1 MARSRAVHVAA
12 NRGLPPLVSPL
23 VVVLVGALLGSIGW
37 GWWTGGRG
45 ATTYAA
51 TVIHTVDGDT
61 IVARF
66 ADGRE
71 ETVRVLGVDTP
82 ETKDPRK
89 PVQCY
94 GPEASAYTHARLQDR
109 HVTLERDVELRD
121 KYGRMLAYVYVDG
134 KRYDDE
140 LLRLGYAR
148 LLVIAPNGEHA
159 RAMVKAELDARSAG
173 RGLWGA
179 C

>member
-1 MARSRAVHVAA
+1 
-12 NRGLPPLVSPL
+12 
-23 VVVLVGALLGSIGW
+23 VVALLGSIVW

-45 ATTYAA
+45 TATYPA
-51 TVIHTVDGDT
+51 TVIDTVDGDT
-61 IVARF
+61 IVVRL
-66 ADGRE
+66 ADGRT

-94 GPEASAYTHARLQDR
+94 GPEASAYTRDRLQGR
-109 HVTLERDVELRD
+109 RVTLERDVELRD
-121 KYGRMLAYVYVDG
+121 KYGRLLAYVYVDG
-134 KRYDDE
+134 ERLGDE
-140 LLRLGYAR
+140 LLRRGYAR
-148 LLVIAPNGEHA
+148 FLVIAPNGEHA
-159 RAMVKAELDARSAG
+159 RAMLAAEMEARAER